1 MVSIGKKPIIGG
13 IIAAIIGGIVV
24 FGAQIESDDDF
35 DDPFVDEN
43 VIWSVRISG
52 SEFPPVPKTVSTNLF
67 LENLVLY
74 KFGFVP
80 MGDSPESIKIT
91 ITNPD
96 GRLAF
101 IEEFVLEK
109 TLIDT
114 GISKYYTWDYEGDDV
129 FDFNSRDCHMNKKNC
144 NYEMTVQRIG
154 DLKGSVSISLFEV
167 KRTV

>member
-1 MVSIGKKPIIGG
+1 MYFFEQFFRRKNDTERFIFLR
-13 IIAAIIGGIVV
+13 AILSADQNRSNINI
-24 FGAQIESDDDF
+24 
-35 DDPFVDEN
+35 
-43 VIWSVRISG
+43 
-52 SEFPPVPKTVSTNLF
+52 NLF

-91 ITNPD
+91 ITNSD

-101 IEEFVLEK
+101 IEEFVLVK

-114 GISKYYTWDYEGDDV
+114 GISKYYTWHYEGDDV